1 MHTRSSVRL
10 SLDLG
15 ENQKDPGEF
24 RDCVALAD
32 SLGFDTA
39 WLGDHFMPW
48 FHSSNRSAYVWPLMG
63 ASLERTNKIRVGP
76 YVTTPIGARY
86 HPAIVAQACAT
97 LDNMYPG
104 RFRVGVGTGEAMNEA
119 QFLTSWPNWQERM
132 DRLVEGVQL
141 MRKLWTSSSYFDFDG
156 KFFKM
161 KQVYLYTKPKTEL
174 KVYFSGVGAKSA
186 FYAGRAGDG
195 LITLSANNSYERCKN
210 IIFPSFEGGA
220 REAGKNP
227 EVLERIVSLSFTLEN
242 KDSFLKSARQSA
254 GIIAKGSWNE
264 PDPRKLEAM
273 GETVTED
280 ELLGSTYFCSNWNDL
295 IDIISK
301 FHEIGT
307 TEVSLYSGPDQET
320 IRTYAKKLLDH
331 FETTKIQQNS

>member
-1 MHTRSSVRL
+1 MRTRSSVRL

-15 ENQKDPGEF
+15 ENEKDPAEF

-32 SLGFDTA
+32 SYGFDTA

-48 FHSSNRSAYVWPLMG
+48 FHSSKRSAYVWSLIG
-63 ASLERTNKIRVGP
+63 ACLERTNKIRVGP

-97 LDNMYPG
+97 LDSMYPG

-119 QFLTSWPNWQERM
+119 HFLASWPNWQERM
-132 DRLVEGVQL
+132 DRLVEGIAL
-141 MRKLWTSSSYFDFDG
+141 MRKLWSANSYFDFNG
-156 KFFKM
+156 KYFRM

-174 KVYFSGVGAKSA
+174 NIYFSGVGIKSA
-186 FYAGRAGDG
+186 FYAGKIGDG
-195 LITLSANNSYERCKN
+195 LITVTAINSYENCKSE
-210 IIFPSFEGGA
+210 IFPSFERGA
-220 REAGKNP
+220 REAGKDP
-227 EVLERIVSLSFTLEN
+227 GGLEKIVSLSFTLEG
-242 KDSFLKSARQSA
+242 KKSFLKSARQSA

-264 PDPRKLEAM
+264 PDPRRLESM
-273 GETVTED
+273 GETVPED
-280 ELLGSTYFCSNWNDL
+280 DLLRSTYFCSNWDDV

-320 IRTYAKKLLDH
+320 IRTFAKKLLPH
-331 FETTKIQQNS
+331 FEKRNN

>member
-1 MHTRSSVRL
+1 MHTSSSVRL

-15 ENQKDPGEF
+15 ENEKDPAEF

-48 FHSSNRSAYVWPLMG
+48 FHSSDRSAYVWSLIG

-104 RFRVGVGTGEAMNEA
+104 RFRVGVGTGEAMNETH
-119 QFLTSWPNWQERM
+119 FLTSWPNWQERM
-132 DRLVEGVQL
+132 DRLVEGVAL
-141 MRKLWTSSSYFDFDG
+141 MRKLWSAGSYFDFNG
-156 KFFKM
+156 KYFRM
-161 KQVYLYTKPKTEL
+161 KQIYLYTKPKTEL
-174 KVYFSGVGAKSA
+174 KVYFSGVGVKSA
-186 FYAGRAGDG
+186 LYAGRAGDG

-210 IIFPSFEGGA
+210 RIFPSFDRGA
-220 REAGKNP
+220 REAGKIP
-227 EVLERIVSLSFTLEN
+227 EAMEKIVSLSFTMEDKN
-242 KDSFLKSARQSA
+242 SFLKSARQSA
-254 GIIAKGSWNE
+254 GILAKGSWDE
-264 PDPRKLEAM
+264 PDPRRLESM

-280 ELLGSTYFCSNWNDL
+280 ELVRSTYFCSNWNDL

-307 TEVSLYSGPDQET
+307 TEVSLYSGPDQGT
-320 IRTYAKKLLDH
+320 IRMYAKKLLPH
-331 FETTKIQQNS
+331 FETTNRKHDS